1 MTDPTI
7 PKILKLG
14 PGRYDAVCGEE
25 RLLIRRSV
33 AGPWTIRH
41 RGRTGTDHGVY
52 FGKLED
58 AKEYAHDWLAEH
70 A

>member
-1 MTDPTI
+1 MTDPTV

-25 RLLIRRSV
+25 RLLIRRAVS
-33 AGPWTIRH
+33 GLWTIRNR
-41 RGRTGTDHGVY
+41 RGPNLGVAC
-52 FGKLED
+52 GRLGD
-58 AKEYAHDWLAEH
+58 AKEYALDWLAEH